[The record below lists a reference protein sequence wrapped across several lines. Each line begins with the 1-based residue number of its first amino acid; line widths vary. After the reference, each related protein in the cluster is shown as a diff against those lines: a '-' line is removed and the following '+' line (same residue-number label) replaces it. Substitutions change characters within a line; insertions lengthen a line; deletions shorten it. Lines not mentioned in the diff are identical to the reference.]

1 MALQRFCVQ
10 VTVRLTLIMC
20 FKSWVSII
28 LEIIAHETIPQCP
41 LDHRNKI
48 DSCLECKIE
57 SETTKVSTKHL
68 FLSKSSRVQ
77 LATSGATVEWCKGA
91 KCTLNFKSFYRPPA
105 EDKIL
110 KIGQGLTEL

>member
-1 MALQRFCVQ
+1 MAKWLHHSIYSQCPCSYTFNLYVFQIWGALQ
-10 VTVRLTLIMC
+10 L
-20 FKSWVSII
+20 SII

-77 LATSGATVEWCKGA
+77 LAKEDWTLEW
-91 KCTLNFKSFYRPPA
+91 TLLCAFSKLETRRNIK
-105 EDKIL
+105 KW
-110 KIGQGLTEL
+110 

>member
-91 KCTLNFKSFYRPPA
+91 KCTLNFRFKF
-105 EDKIL
+105 
-110 KIGQGLTEL
+110 